1 MCRFTDHL
9 KAEAAEWVER
19 IENTNVVGFCAQGIV
34 RVVTSIPTSTVLFPA
49 EELHPIM
56 HAGFIRDIHS
66 SYLGNSSE
74 RCSVESS
81 SRDCVGLFGGN
92 V

>member
-34 RVVTSIPTSTVLFPA
+34 RVVTSIPTSIVLFPA
-49 EELHPIM
+49 EESRRTIPS
-56 HAGFIRDIHS
+56 GFIHGIHS
-66 SYLGNSSE
+66 SYL
-74 RCSVESS
+74 
-81 SRDCVGLFGGN
+81 
-92 V
+92 

>member
-34 RVVTSIPTSTVLFPA
+34 RVVTSTLTFIVSCPVVAFPQST
-49 EELHPIM
+49 
-56 HAGFIRDIHS
+56 R
-66 SYLGNSSE
+66 
-74 RCSVESS
+74 
-81 SRDCVGLFGGN
+81 VGSPHDLISFCL
-92 V
+92 

>member
-34 RVVTSIPTSTVLFPA
+34 RVVTFIPTFTA
-49 EELHPIM
+49 
-56 HAGFIRDIHS
+56 
-66 SYLGNSSE
+66 
-74 RCSVESS
+74 
-81 SRDCVGLFGGN
+81 
-92 V
+92 